1 MADNNRPSSYA
12 RNNGGS
18 SSSSSAAVD
27 PGPWLSRLTIGYLLF
42 LLASLYPL
50 TTLVRMLR
58 KRRKAQSAAARRN
71 SLHAVGTSCRTSTCK
86 RLGDASIGRAGSPI
100 SGGNERNS
108 PDSGYLAPTPANLNG
123 EEWQTV
129 PPPVVAIEMGTFV
142 HHHTST
148 GIGSTGDK
156 SDGGDACRV
165 LLDLDD
171 DEASV
176 FVPITLPVRAHPL
189 L

>member
-58 KRRKAQSAAARRN
+58 KRRKVQSAAARRN
-71 SLHAVGTSCRTSTCK
+71 SLHTGTSSRTCK

-123 EEWQTV
+123 AEWQTV

-156 SDGGDACRV
+156 RDGGDACRV